1 MKPAFNLCIYFY
13 TINIVFL
20 SVCQS
25 RVPGTIIPLC
35 AAQCERMFN
44 TTRTPGDQTGNMH
57 RLSAAQ
63 NDFFLDRILLQVF
76 VCSDKILRMS
86 SHMKKTSC
94 ICKVDRCNDSFSF
107 RLIN

>member
-1 MKPAFNLCIYFY
+1 M
-13 TINIVFL
+13 

-63 NDFFLDRILLQVF
+63 NDFF
-76 VCSDKILRMS
+76 
-86 SHMKKTSC
+86 
-94 ICKVDRCNDSFSF
+94 F
-107 RLIN
+107 R